1 MFRFRTE
8 NVPINDKYKKRRRF
22 KLKQLHYVLVK
33 NIFIYIVANMNI
45 TNLNMNIIHHVGTYY
60 SISGIYTGINT
71 TRTRSLT

>member
-45 TNLNMNIIHHVGTYY
+45 TNLNIIHHVGTYY

>member
-1 MFRFRTE
+1 MFRIRTE

-45 TNLNMNIIHHVGTYY
+45 TNLNIIHHVGTYY

>member
-1 MFRFRTE
+1 MFRIRTE

-33 NIFIYIVANMNI
+33 NILFIYIVANMNI
-45 TNLNMNIIHHVGTYY
+45 TNLNIIHHVGTYY

>member
-1 MFRFRTE
+1 MFRIRTE

-45 TNLNMNIIHHVGTYY
+45 TNLNIIHHVGTYY

-71 TRTRSLT
+71 TRSLT

>member
-33 NIFIYIVANMNI
+33 NILFIYIVANMNI
-45 TNLNMNIIHHVGTYY
+45 TNLNIIHHVGTYY